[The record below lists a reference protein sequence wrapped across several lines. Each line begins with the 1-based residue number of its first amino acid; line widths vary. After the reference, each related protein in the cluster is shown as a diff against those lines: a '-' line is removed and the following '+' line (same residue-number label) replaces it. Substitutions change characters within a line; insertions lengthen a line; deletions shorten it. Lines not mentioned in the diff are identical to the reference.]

1 MIVAPARAHN
11 NFTILR
17 LALAWAVFMG
27 HYKLLQGVW
36 YPPFPFVYADF
47 SVDCFFVV
55 SGYLIAM
62 SWDADGDLRR
72 FYIRRFFRLYPLYL
86 TVVLV
91 QAAGMAAL
99 VAARGDPNVVSQTL
113 RYVAV
118 NAVFMNFLQYDIGH
132 IVASLPNPGI
142 NPSLW
147 TLKVEVGFYLFLPLI
162 WTAVKR
168 WGWPVIAAIFV
179 ASAAWS
185 ITFHAIG
192 DRTLAQQLP
201 GQLQFFVLG
210 VALYRWRAK
219 LPAHG
224 WAWIAALPVLL
235 VYATLAMRSPILYPL
250 VIAAIV
256 CIIALRTRALELK
269 LDISYGVYLVHGPVI
284 QFSMLLGLFHDSVPG
299 FLLLGACVISLA
311 LLAERMVERP
321 FIAVGKRL
329 SRGVKRQPVLS
340 PANG

>member
-1 MIVAPARAHN
+1 V
-11 NFTILR
+11 
-17 LALAWAVFMG
+17 LAE
-27 HYKLLQGVW
+27 
-36 YPPFPFVYADF
+36 
-47 SVDCFFVV
+47 
-55 SGYLIAM
+55 
-62 SWDADGDLRR
+62 
-72 FYIRRFFRLYPLYL
+72 
-86 TVVLV
+86 
-91 QAAGMAAL
+91 
-99 VAARGDPNVVSQTL
+99 TL
-113 RYVAV
+113 RYIAV

-132 IVASLPNPGI
+132 IVSTLPNPGI

-168 WGWPVIAAIFV
+168 WGWPVIAMIFV

-185 ITFHAIG
+185 IYFHAIG
-192 DRTLAQQLP
+192 DRSLAQQLP

-219 LPAHG
+219 LPAHS

-250 VIAAIV
+250 AIAGIV

-299 FLLLGACVISLA
+299 FLMLGACVISLA
-311 LLAERMVERP
+311 LLAERAVERP

-329 SRGVKRQPVLS
+329 SRGTKRQPVLS